1 MVAVVV
7 VVSMTCHR
15 LRSLQELHQRLVQH
29 EGVRFQLM
37 GRQQNGADTV
47 LAEALLPP
55 DALLELGASRDLV
68 LPACGFSLSCFLEV
82 QVACCLRV
90 SVYMILRCSNRRR
103 CIACCWSECRCPRAR
118 FHARSG
124 GRHCGCQGSG
134 RHPPE
139 QCHETPPRAEALRG
153 VQLRATPPARQHS
166 GCTPSPPVP
175 RPGTALG
182 RGTARHGTPNLN
194 AKT

>member
-55 DALLELGASRDLV
+55 DALLELGASRDV
-68 LPACGFSLSCFLEV
+68 ALPACGFSLSCFSAFWKCKLP
-82 QVACCLRV
+82 VAYV
-90 SVYMILRCSNRRR
+90 
-103 CIACCWSECRCPRAR
+103 CP
-118 FHARSG
+118 
-124 GRHCGCQGSG
+124 
-134 RHPPE
+134 
-139 QCHETPPRAEALRG
+139 
-153 VQLRATPPARQHS
+153 
-166 GCTPSPPVP
+166 CT
-175 RPGTALG
+175 
-182 RGTARHGTPNLN
+182 
-194 AKT
+194 